1 MPRIPRMLINEEP
14 TVYPIWFYG
23 LNWSQ
28 HNSLRKYNMWGG
40 QVKSENY
47 VHNYKAFY
55 GKLFN
60 HKSDQ
65 YNYALN
71 FRF

>member
-1 MPRIPRMLINEEP
+1 MYLAGIFIGIYEIYC
-14 TVYPIWFYG
+14 TTI
-23 LNWSQ
+23 
-28 HNSLRKYNMWGG
+28 YNMWGG

-60 HKSDQ
+60 HKIDQ